1 MTYRWRI
8 CYYVPSST
16 TTLAGTPQTFFC
28 ASFKNPPLPVVGP
41 IVLRPTPQPPEF
53 EGTGLTSEEI
63 GNMEVLAAID
73 SIAQALPARFS
84 HDILRSVDVHM
95 KALGQSLG
103 DGFELSRSD
112 RGVGP
117 ETAIRSA

>member
-1 MTYRWRI
+1 MPYRWKI
-8 CYYVPSST
+8 CYVVPSKT

-28 ASFKNPPLPVVGP
+28 VPFNDRVLQGGPTFGPPEP
-41 IVLRPTPQPPEF
+41 PQPPEF
-53 EGTGLTSEEI
+53 EGTGLTSKEI
-63 GNMEVLAAID
+63 RNMEVLAAID
-73 SIAQALPARFS
+73 RIAQALPAWIS
-84 HDILRSVDVHM
+84 HDILRSVETHM

-117 ETAIRSA
+117 ETAASSA